1 LIAQELDRELVDQVL
16 DGRTEAFNLL
26 VWRWQRSLYNF
37 LYRLTGDREQARD
50 LSQEAFLRAYTRL
63 KDLREKDKFASWLFR
78 IAVNQYHSQFRG
90 RQARESQSDHSPF
103 DETTDLAVATSSAPL
118 DTETRELRM
127 TVRTLIGR
135 LTTEQR
141 EVVLLKV
148 YEGFRFEEIASILE
162 TPVSTVK
169 SRLYAAF
176 EQLRAG
182 LESPQRVTRA

>member
-1 LIAQELDRELVDQVL
+1 MIAQELDRELVDQVL

-37 LYRLTGDREQARD
+37 LFRLTGDREQARD
-50 LSQEAFLRAYTRL
+50 LSQDAFLRAYTRL

-90 RQARESQSDHSPF
+90 RPGQESQTDHSAF
-103 DETTDLAVATSSAPL
+103 DETLDVASSSSPIDA
-118 DTETRELRM
+118 ETRELRM

-135 LTTEQR
+135 LTPEQR

-162 TPVSTVK
+162 CPVSTVK

-176 EQLRAG
+176 DQLRAG
-182 LESPQRVTRA
+182 LESPQRVSRA

>member
-1 LIAQELDRELVDQVL
+1 MDQVL

-37 LYRLTGDREQARD
+37 LFRLTGDREQARD

-63 KDLREKDKFASWLFR
+63 KDLRDKDKFASWLFR

-90 RQARESQSDHSPF
+90 RQGQESLAEHSLYDEAL
-103 DETTDLAVATSSAPL
+103 DETFPATRSANRSTL
-118 DTETRELRM
+118 DAETRELRM
-127 TVRTLIGR
+127 TVRTLIAR
-135 LTTEQR
+135 LTPEQR
-141 EVVLLKV
+141 EVVLLKI
-148 YEGFRFEEIASILE
+148 YEGFRFDEIAEIVDA
-162 TPVSTVK
+162 PVSTVK

-182 LESPQRVTRA
+182 LESPQRVSRT